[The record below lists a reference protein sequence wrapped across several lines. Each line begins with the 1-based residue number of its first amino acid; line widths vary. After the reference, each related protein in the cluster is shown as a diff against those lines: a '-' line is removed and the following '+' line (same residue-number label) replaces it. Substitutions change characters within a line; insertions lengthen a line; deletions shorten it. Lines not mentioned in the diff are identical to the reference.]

1 MCCLNSVNTTWL
13 LLIFYELLTL
23 IFIYINLI
31 KFILME
37 KNSIVMI
44 ITVVVMSE
52 VIDNGKYDDDVEGIL
67 SYLNK

>member
-1 MCCLNSVNTTWL
+1 
-13 LLIFYELLTL
+13 
-23 IFIYINLI
+23 
-31 KFILME
+31 ME
-37 KNSIVMI
+37 KNSIIMI